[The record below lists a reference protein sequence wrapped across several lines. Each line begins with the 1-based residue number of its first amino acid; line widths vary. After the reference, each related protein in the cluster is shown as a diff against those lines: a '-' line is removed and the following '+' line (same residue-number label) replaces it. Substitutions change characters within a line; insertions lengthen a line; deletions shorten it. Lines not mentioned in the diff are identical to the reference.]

1 MQPLASNLEI
11 QFFCIYRFVERP
23 CIMVFPQRDKN
34 LLEKVLQLVSE
45 PPSPQRLH
53 RGTRSLGNQSARL
66 IIFTLMIVKVVH
78 LYISLNNLIH
88 FKYTVL
94 NIKSYFFSDPLLLC
108 SLQKRAV
115 ASRSHPRQDLPRTWE
130 NFFLGGGSSLQYKFL
145 QVICMA
151 AGNT

>member
-94 NIKSYFFSDPLLLC
+94 NIKSYFFFRPIAALLITETCCGLAEPP
-108 SLQKRAV
+108 QA
-115 ASRSHPRQDLPRTWE
+115 RSSKDLGE
-130 NFFLGGGSSLQYKFL
+130 FFFFFGGGG
-145 QVICMA
+145 A
-151 AGNT
+151 AFNTNFCR